1 MWSNEL
7 MRSAA
12 CTVRYNR
19 MGMAEVRDL
28 SSGTWVAKPAGRK
41 EALHIRKCRLEVIS
55 GPNAGVTRV
64 FESSEIVIGRTGADL
79 VLTDKK
85 VSGMHA
91 QIRLEDAG
99 YRLRDLGSTNG
110 TWIQNTCVLDA
121 LIAPG
126 TLLSLG
132 DTVLRFTPLDD
143 SVEVPLWKESRLV
156 GLIGR
161 SVVMRELFDRIDRIA
176 ATETTVLISGDTGTG
191 KELVAEAIHERSP
204 RSKGAFVVLDCGA
217 VPAQLFEDQLFG
229 HELGAFT
236 GASRAATG
244 VFEAASGGTLFID
257 EIGELPL
264 EMQPKLLRALE
275 SRSIRRIGADDS
287 IACDVRLIAATNRN
301 LAEEINR
308 GAFRADL
315 FYRVGVVRLH
325 VPPLRDRM
333 EDLDL
338 LIEHFLGE
346 LGGRHTL
353 PKPFYDWA
361 RKHSWPGNVRELR
374 NAVERAIAVPAD
386 AAGPSEGPA
395 PGDPVAA
402 MPIDISLPFKEAK
415 RRVIDAFD
423 RRYIT
428 RLLEQHNW
436 NISAAARAAGIDRMA
451 IYKLLQRLGIQ
462 NRGP

>member
-1 MWSNEL
+1 

-41 EALHIRKCRLEVIS
+41 EALHIRKCRLEVVS
-55 GPNAGVTRV
+55 GPNAGLSRI
-64 FESSEIVIGRTGADL
+64 FETSEIVIGRTGADL

-126 TLLSLG
+126 ALLSLG

-143 SVEVPLWKESRLV
+143 SVEVPLWKESRLC
-156 GLIGR
+156 GLVGR

-204 RSKGAFVVLDCGA
+204 RAKGPFVVLDCGA

-229 HELGAFT
+229 HVEGAFT
-236 GASRAATG
+236 GATRTTTG
-244 VFEAASGGTLFID
+244 VFEAASGGTLFLD

-264 EMQPKLLRALE
+264 DIQPKLLRTLE
-275 SRSIRRIGADDS
+275 SHSIRRIGSHDLVD
-287 IACDVRLIAATNRN
+287 CNVRLIAATNRD
-301 LAEEINR
+301 LATEVNR
-308 GAFRADL
+308 GAFRSDL
-315 FYRVGVVRLH
+315 Y
-325 VPPLRDRM
+325 
-333 EDLDL
+333 
-338 LIEHFLGE
+338 
-346 LGGRHTL
+346 
-353 PKPFYDWA
+353 
-361 RKHSWPGNVRELR
+361 
-374 NAVERAIAVPAD
+374 
-386 AAGPSEGPA
+386 
-395 PGDPVAA
+395 
-402 MPIDISLPFKEAK
+402 
-415 RRVIDAFD
+415 
-423 RRYIT
+423 
-428 RLLEQHNW
+428 
-436 NISAAARAAGIDRMA
+436 
-451 IYKLLQRLGIQ
+451 
-462 NRGP
+462 